1 MAQDSTMMQ
10 PKKIKIETPIGSVES
25 DSGNHAIDVL
35 SVFLII
41 VLVYVSKKIMDK
53 WAR

>member
-25 DSGNHAIDVL
+25 DSGNHAIDVF
-35 SVFLII
+35 SVVAIIALVLIA
-41 VLVYVSKKIMDK
+41 KKLMGR
-53 WAR
+53 WM